1 MFTYDYVFPPDILQ
15 QTVYEN
21 SAFPLVESV
30 VEGYNGTMFAY
41 GQTGKIYKFEIERK
55 EYLLL

>member
-1 MFTYDYVFPPDILQ
+1 VDSTGSEAAKVFTYDYVFQQDILQ

-30 VEGYNGTMFAY
+30 VEGYNGTIFAY
-41 GQTGKIYKFEIERK
+41 G
-55 EYLLL
+55 